1 MRKVNEE
8 NERIKRKYLQYLRAA
23 RRKDEATIDK
33 AADSILHYEANTNY
47 APFKKFRIEQAVRY
61 RDKLDA
67 ETNKRTGKPLAKA
80 TVSARLANIKAFFFW
95 LADQAG
101 YKSRIRHSDADYF
114 NMDAKGQRVAHAV
127 RERPYPSLEMVRYAF
142 SQMPVTTEIEKRNAA
157 LFAFLMI
164 SGARDGAT
172 ASLRLKHINLIDGC
186 VFQDARDVKT
196 KNAKTFT
203 TYFMP
208 VDEAFTDCFCT
219 WVQYLRCEKLFGP
232 DDPLFP
238 PPEMEVRDGKFTVVG
253 LKREI
258 YQNANAIRN
267 MVRVAFENA
276 GLPTFAP
283 HSFRKTL
290 TIWADSQYPTR
301 EAFKAFSQNIG
312 HESVVTTVSAYC
324 PVSTERQGELIKEP
338 KQPA

>member
-8 NERIKRKYLQYLRAA
+8 NERIKRKYFQYMKAA

-33 AADSILHYEANTNY
+33 AADAILHYEMHTNY
-47 APFKKFRIEQAVRY
+47 APFKKFRIDHAIRY

-67 ETNKRTGKPLAKA
+67 EVNKRTGKPLAKA
-80 TVSARLANIKAFFFW
+80 TISARLSHVKAFFFW
-95 LADQAG
+95 LADQPG

-127 RERPYPSLEMVRYAF
+127 RERPYPSLEMVRHAF
-142 SQMPVTTEIEKRNAA
+142 SRMPRTTELEQRDAA

-172 ASLRLKHINLIDGC
+172 ASLRLKHINLVDGC
-186 VFQDARDVKT
+186 VYQDAREVKT
-196 KNAKTFT
+196 KNSKTFT

-208 VDEAFTDCFCT
+208 IDPTFTECFCT
-219 WVQYLRCEKLFGP
+219 WVQYLQTEKLFGP
-232 DDPLFP
+232 DDALFP
-238 PPEMEVRDGKFTVVG
+238 PPEMGIKDGQFAVLG
-253 LKREI
+253 LKRET
-258 YQNANAIRN
+258 YRNANAIRN
-267 MVRVAFENA
+267 VVKQAFENA

-290 TIWADSQYPTR
+290 TIWADKQYTTR

-324 PVSTERQGELIKEP
+324 PVSTERQGELIKL
-338 KQPA
+338 KS